1 MMVGQLSPLNPEYQ
15 QRLATAQNLFATRF
29 SAPDALD
36 RAHALTYSTLIQ
48 QADYWSYMSVFYL
61 IAWLCALCVL
71 GSFLFGKPKV
81 FHAAAAGE

>member
-1 MMVGQLSPLNPEYQ
+1 
-15 QRLATAQNLFATRF
+15 
-29 SAPDALD
+29 
-36 RAHALTYSTLIQ
+36 
-48 QADYWSYMSVFYL
+48 MSVFYL